1 MPWISAL
8 KFPEDVANLTMPKHQ
23 TSSNLGFHR
32 NCQLVAQVATKV
44 FQIIYMLSQIM
55 K

>member
-23 TSSNLGFHR
+23 TSSNLGFYR

-44 FQIIYMLSQIM
+44 FQIVYMLSQIM